1 MLVLVAAFIWSRH
14 ATASSPPP
22 LPTMRPSVAW
32 PYQVM
37 KEMNF
42 ESMPHTLDL
51 NSKMFHS
58 MSATLMYSLFKKRYM
73 MEQNWRNVFIGKD
86 LSCGHVAFAWQNEI
100 IFGIFKT
107 AATICVVFLWK
118 YCSSALNVRTNLS
131 LYRDTLP
138 PPKDSVFRLRWGL
151 HHVPRRQDLSWF
163 LLPMAEKWLNCTKTK
178 QDMTKFPR
186 S

>member
-22 LPTMRPSVAW
+22 LPTMRHSVAW
-32 PYQVM
+32 PDQVM
-37 KEMNF
+37 KEINF
-42 ESMPHTLDL
+42 ESMPLTLDL

-107 AATICVVFLWK
+107 VATIRVVFLWK
-118 YCSSALNVRTNLS
+118 YCSSTLSVRTNLP

-138 PPKDSVFRLRWGL
+138 PPKDSVFRVRWRL

-163 LLPMAEKWLNCTKTK
+163 L
-178 QDMTKFPR
+178 
-186 S
+186 